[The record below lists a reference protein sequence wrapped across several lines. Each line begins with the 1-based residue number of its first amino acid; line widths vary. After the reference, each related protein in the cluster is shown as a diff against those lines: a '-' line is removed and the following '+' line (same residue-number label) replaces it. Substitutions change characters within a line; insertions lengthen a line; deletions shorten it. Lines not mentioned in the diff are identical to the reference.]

1 MDRKLSESCWSEEEC
16 MEKCG
21 LVKVRNQLSGRK
33 EFVFR
38 VQAAL

>member
-21 LVKVRNQLSGRK
+21 LVKVKNQLSGRNK
-33 EFVFR
+33 SGLR
-38 VQAAL
+38 VRAAV